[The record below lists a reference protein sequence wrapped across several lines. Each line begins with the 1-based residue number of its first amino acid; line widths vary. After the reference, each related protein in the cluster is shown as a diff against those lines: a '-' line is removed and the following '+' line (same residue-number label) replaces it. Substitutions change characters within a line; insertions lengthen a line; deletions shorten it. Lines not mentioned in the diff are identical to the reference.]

1 MKRKFEIY
9 FRDEETLSKITT
21 FIEELQIYLLYG
33 KSICSNDLF
42 KIQTFVFIDY
52 LTLIVT
58 PFCCICRPVIAWIV
72 LGVAIR
78 EPKPVVH

>member
-21 FIEELQIYLLYG
+21 FTEELQIYLLYG